1 MDDLPPDKR
10 REEYLV
16 HTLKWRD
23 AVFHYDQEPLRIER
37 VASSLLASISI
48 HKKNTMAASIA
59 TTADTVN
66 TIVAAVLA
74 IATAAGTAAAAV
86 LAVVS
91 SSVGISCS
99 IPRDASGNRLAIPWC
114 NLFTEAG
121 QQAATATIARR
132 AGASVG
138 ISCSTPQDASG
149 SKLTIPWCSL
159 CGRESIGVTELADS
173 AVEPRVALGERLG
186 VMRQPISDTDCSE
199 TTTVAVAAM
208 GEIAATASTARITA
222 MCS

>member
-1 MDDLPPDKR
+1 MASLPGC
-10 REEYLV
+10 LV
-16 HTLKWRD
+16 ALLHP
-23 AVFHYDQEPLRIER
+23 VPER

-48 HKKNTMAASIA
+48 HKKNTKAASIA

-66 TIVAAVLA
+66 TIVAVLA
-74 IATAAGTAAAAV
+74 TAMAAAV
-86 LAVVS
+86 LVVVI

-99 IPRDASGNRLAIPWC
+99 IPRDAFGNRLAIPWY
-114 NLFTEAG
+114 NLSTVAE
-121 QQAATATIARR
+121 QQVPAATVARR

-159 CGRESIGVTELADS
+159 CGRESIDVTEIADS
-173 AVEPRVALGERLG
+173 AAGPWVAPGERLG
-186 VMRQPISDTDCSE
+186 VMSEPMSDTDCSG
-199 TTTVAVAAM
+199 TTAVSVAV
-208 GEIAATASTARITA
+208 IAATGETSAIASTVHTTA